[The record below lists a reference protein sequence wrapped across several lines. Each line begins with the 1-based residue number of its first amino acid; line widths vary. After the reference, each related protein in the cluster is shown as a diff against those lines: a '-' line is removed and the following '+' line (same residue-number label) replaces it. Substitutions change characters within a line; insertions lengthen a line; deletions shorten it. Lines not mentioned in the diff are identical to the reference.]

1 MIQLKQKTEISCS
14 YEQEVCD
21 PIGSLQLKISISVT
35 GILIM
40 SCCCILHMYT
50 HSINS
55 VDLFTSLLL
64 LVVLVTGTTAHPL
77 TVYGK
82 PYGSEHVITLFY
94 AIPVSCE
101 GRDTVP
107 PTKGTVA

>member
-1 MIQLKQKTEISCS
+1 MNRKCVIQSGQ
-14 YEQEVCD
+14 
-21 PIGSLQLKISISVT
+21 PLQLKLSISVT

-55 VDLFTSLLL
+55 VDMFMSLLL
-64 LVVLVTGTTAHPL
+64 LVVLVAGTTAHPL

-101 GRDTVP
+101 GRDTVS
-107 PTKGTVA
+107 PTKGCGVTVIAYCSIIYT